1 MRKRKKGKKFGRVK
15 EQRKALMKSLASSLV
30 LHKKIKTTETKAK
43 ELKRFIEPL
52 ITKAKTGDLAR
63 RRQVRK
69 FLSDSLTARLFNEIA
84 PSYKDRPGGY
94 TRIIKLAPRESDG
107 ARMAQIEL
115 V

>member
-15 EQRKALMKSLASSLV
+15 EQRRALMNSLVSALV
-30 LHKKIKTTETKAK
+30 LHKKIKTTEAKAK
-43 ELKRFIEPL
+43 ELRRFIEPL
-52 ITKAKTGDLAR
+52 ITKARVGDLAK

-69 FLSDSLTARLFNEIA
+69 FLSDSITKKLFDEIG
-84 PSYKDRPGGY
+84 PLYKERPGGY

-107 ARMAQIEL
+107 ARMAQIEF